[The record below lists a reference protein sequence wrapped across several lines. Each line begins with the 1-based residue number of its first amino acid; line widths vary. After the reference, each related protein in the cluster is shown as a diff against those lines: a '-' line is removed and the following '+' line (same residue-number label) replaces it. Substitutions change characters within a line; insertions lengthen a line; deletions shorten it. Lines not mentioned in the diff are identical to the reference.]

1 MIRTI
6 ITPQNTD
13 IHISIP
19 SEYVGKRIEVLLYT
33 SDAVKEESAPFVKSP
48 SLRGKLKLT
57 DAQSKDFHNYL
68 KDSRNEWNRDI

>member
-13 IHISIP
+13 LHISIP
-19 SEYVGKRIEVLLYT
+19 NEYVGKRVEVLLYVC
-33 SDAVKEESAPFVKSP
+33 DEVKEGSAPYTKST

-57 DAQSKDFHNYL
+57 EAQNKDFHNYL
-68 KDSRNEWNRDI
+68 KDSRL